1 MTSKEIVKELI
12 KTSGNSVAGVA
23 KTLGKST
30 QALWNM
36 LSGAGRKS
44 LGVDNLTGIL
54 DVLGYKLVIVP
65 KGMNVKNGYEV
76 EE

>member
-1 MTSKEIVKELI
+1 MRSKEVVTNLI
-12 KTSGNSVAGVA
+12 KASGNSIAGVGKA
-23 KTLGKST
+23 VGKST

-36 LSGAGRKS
+36 LKNTDRKNMT
-44 LGVDNLTGIL
+44 VENLSQLL
-54 DVLGYKLVIVP
+54 DVLGYKVVIVP

>member
-1 MTSKEIVKELI
+1 MKSKEIVSELV
-12 KTSGNSVAGVA
+12 KTSGNSIAGIA
-23 KTLGKST
+23 KILDKST
-30 QALWNM
+30 QTVWNM
-36 LSGAGRKS
+36 IYSPARKS
-44 LGVDNLTGIL
+44 LGVDNLAGIL